1 MAGSAGWSSAF
12 EHGADVPTKASL
24 ERLGPA
30 RDTLTSLSPLR
41 KQLNN
46 VPKMEK
52 LTMYKKNPSPT
63 RGNLKKKKLHLIPSF
78 ISPALFCALA

>member
-24 ERLGPA
+24 GRLGPA
-30 RDTLTSLSPLR
+30 STSLSALR

-46 VPKMEK
+46 IKI
-52 LTMYKKNPSPT
+52 TMYKKKTFPIRRNKNKSM
-63 RGNLKKKKLHLIPSF
+63 
-78 ISPALFCALA
+78 

>member
-12 EHGADVPTKASL
+12 EHSADVPTKASL

-52 LTMYKKNPSPT
+52 K
-63 RGNLKKKKLHLIPSF
+63 
-78 ISPALFCALA
+78 